1 MLREIGRWGMQHTAD
16 TAIKRKLAATD
27 GVDRHAGG
35 VWRIFD
41 RKFHIHFHRH
51 IAQEPAFYANK
62 CNLVIELPGHVIA
75 RPNVYILVRQA
86 LADHGLDRFGFRSFL
101 GGQPSAIEHV

>member
-1 MLREIGRWGMQHTAD
+1 MQHAAD
-16 TAIKRKLAATD
+16 AAIERKLAATD

-41 RKFHIHFHRH
+41 GKFHIDFHRH
-51 IAQEPAFYANK
+51 IAEEPAFYANK
-62 CNLVIELPGHVIA
+62 SNLVIELPGHVIA
-75 RPNVYILVRQA
+75 RPDVYIFVRQA